1 MSIIRIT
8 KEFNFEAAH
17 ALWNYKDLCKNI
29 HGHSY
34 RLLVTVTGIPITNK
48 NNSKYG
54 MLMDFNDLKA
64 IVKKNI
70 IDVFD
75 HSLIIFKEANTEAL
89 KTTGQMFNRLILTD
103 YQPTCENM
111 VNDFALRIKKL
122 LPTNVKLH
130 NLKLFETV
138 TSYAEWFAEDNL

>member
-8 KEFNFEAAH
+8 KEFDFEAAH

-34 RLLVTVTGIPITNK
+34 KLFVTVTGIPVMDK
-48 NNSKYG
+48 NNPKYG
-54 MLMDFNDLKA
+54 MLMDFSDLKA
-64 IVKKNI
+64 IVRKNI

-89 KTTGQMFNRLILTD
+89 KVTAQMFDRLILTD

-111 VNDFALRIKKL
+111 VNDFALKIKEL
-122 LPTNVKLH
+122 FPENVKLH
-130 NLKLFETV
+130 SLKLFETA
-138 TSYAEWFAEDNL
+138 TSYAEWFVEDNL